1 MGLKLS
7 SAHTDRFIRLWMKT
21 VGRFEVVVAGNAGG
35 AFLLPSPLVCS
46 WGGGMSLLS
55 ACNPLVGSSPS
66 GWGPLFPVAYI
77 ISSLLYPKI
86 L

>member
-7 SAHTDRFIRLWMKT
+7 SAHTDHFVRLCLKT
-21 VGRFEVVVAGNAGG
+21 VGRFEVVVAGNEGG
-35 AFLLPSPLVCS
+35 AFLLPSPFVCS

-55 ACNPLVGSSPS
+55 ACNQLVGSSLS
-66 GWGPLFPVAYI
+66 GWGPLFPVAYK

-86 L
+86 F